1 MNLIVSIAYAAIGL
15 VLISWAVPL
24 SIRYNAWTTRLRERH
39 PNVHLP
45 PTPESRARNTKI
57 MTGIFRILGVFF
69 VLLAILYALPMIFS
83 TKTG

>member
-15 VLISWAVPL
+15 ALISWAVPL
-24 SIRYNAWTTRLRERH
+24 SIRYNAWTGRLRERD
-39 PNVHLP
+39 PNAYLP

-69 VLLAILYALPMIFS
+69 VLLAILYALPMIFG